1 MRYKKNVGDMGEDFA
16 VQLLENSGFNILQR
30 NYRTKVG
37 EIDIIATKDEVLH
50 FIEVKTRNG
59 DQYGFPSEA
68 VTQTKQHRI
77 RKCAEAYLQNR
88 RITWQRVSFDVY
100 EIMTDLIENC
110 M

>member
-16 VQLLENSGFNILQR
+16 VQLLENSGFSILQR

-50 FIEVKTRNG
+50 FIEVKTRNS
-59 DQYGFPSEA
+59 DQYGYPSEA
-68 VTQTKQHRI
+68 VNQTKQNRI
-77 RKCAEAYLQNR
+77 KKCAELYLQNR
-88 RITWQRVSFDVY
+88 RMNWNRVSFDVY
-100 EIMTDLIENC
+100 EIMTDLIEDC